1 MKKRLLKAMPHIPL
15 LKIRPEL
22 SEQETYDQEGMENND
37 VVNGDEEN
45 VDDNTACQA
54 HPNDNT
60 RATRKFFQPLL
71 KRIRFRKKRYDNDEI
86 ALVEM

>member
-1 MKKRLLKAMPHIPL
+1 MKKRLCKAMPHVPL

-22 SEQETYDQEGMENND
+22 SEQETYDQGGTENND
-37 VVNGDEEN
+37 VVDGDEEN

-54 HPNDNT
+54 HSEDDT
-60 RATRKFFQPLL
+60 RKTRKFFQPLI
-71 KRIRFRKKRYDNDEI
+71 KRIRFRKKQYDNDEI